1 MAFDK
6 LFEPTRIGKV
16 TIRNRI
22 AMAPMVTQY
31 CDRGY
36 VSEQQLAYYAA
47 RARGG
52 VGLIITEHV
61 LASRWAE
68 DNCPLNVMR
77 LYEPG
82 HMLGLAELVDTIH
95 AFGAKTF
102 VQLNVGVGV
111 QGSSAKGVQPVGPSA
126 VRYETPPDMVPRN
139 CGPALVPYMVGEL
152 PREMSIE
159 EIEREQQNFVKAA
172 LMARAV
178 GFDGVEIHAAHGFL
192 LHEFLSPRF
201 NRRTDRYGGTRDNR
215 MRFLLELVRQL
226 KAMLGDDMVVG
237 VRASADEH
245 VAGGST
251 YEDTKILVQRLEQEG
266 IDYFHLGDGSFESLK
281 YIIPDEPNTML
292 EEAAGLKTLV
302 RIPVITPTIHDPKI
316 AEQAVRDGMAD
327 MISLGRQ
334 LLVDPQ
340 WANKVKSGRPGSII
354 KCDRCNKG
362 CYARIFQGLRLK
374 CVRNPESGLERY
386 NPLYTQWA
394 ARQRTIRR
402 RIGAPE
408 STPVRPHRART

>member
-1 MAFDK
+1 MRFPK
-6 LFEPTRIGKV
+6 LFAPMRIGKL

-31 CDRGY
+31 CDRGH

-68 DNCPLNVMR
+68 DNCPLNVMG

-102 VQLNVGVGV
+102 VQLNPGVGV
-111 QGSSAKGVQPVGPSA
+111 QGSSLRAGLPPVGPSA
-126 VRYETPPDMVPRN
+126 VGYRIPSEMVPRN
-139 CGPALVPYMVGEL
+139 CLEPFGPYMVGEV

-159 EIEREQQNFVKAA
+159 EIEREQENFVKAVI
-172 LMARAV
+172 MARAA

-201 NRRTDRYGGTRDNR
+201 NRRSDRYGGRLENR
-215 MRFLLELVRQL
+215 MRFLLELVRRA
-226 KAMLGDDMVVG
+226 KAVLGDDVVLG

-245 VAGGST
+245 VAGGTT
-251 YEDTKILVQRLEQEG
+251 YADMQVVVRRLEQEG
-266 IDYFHLGDGSFESLK
+266 VDYFHLGDGCFESLK
-281 YIIPDEPNTML
+281 YTIPDEPGTML
-292 EEAAGLKTLV
+292 EEAAGFKKLV
-302 RIPVITPTIHDPKI
+302 RLPIITPSLHDPEA
-316 AEQAVRDGMAD
+316 AEHAVLDGKTD
-327 MISLGRQ
+327 MVSLGRQ
-334 LLVDPQ
+334 LIVDPD
-340 WANKVKSGRPGSII
+340 WANKAKSGRVAAIR
-354 KCDRCNKG
+354 KCDRCNRG
-362 CYARIFQGLRLK
+362 CFARIFKGLRVK
-374 CVRNPESGLERY
+374 CVLNPESGLEKY
-386 NPLYTQWA
+386 NPQYTQWA
-394 ARQRTIRR
+394 ARQRGIEQRR
-402 RIGAPE
+402 TGKVTSPQ
-408 STPVRPHRART
+408 HRH